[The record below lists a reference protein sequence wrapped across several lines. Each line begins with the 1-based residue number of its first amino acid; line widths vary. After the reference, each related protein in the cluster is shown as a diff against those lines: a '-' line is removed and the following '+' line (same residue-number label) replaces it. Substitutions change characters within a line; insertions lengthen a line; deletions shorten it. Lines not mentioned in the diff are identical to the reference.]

1 MTIMKM
7 IIQFMKD
14 YKKESILAP
23 LFKMLEALLE
33 LFVPL
38 VVAQIIDRGIYY
50 GDKRYIIS
58 MCLVM
63 FLLAAIGL
71 AFSLTAQYFAAKSAV
86 GASTAMRSKLF
97 AHIQSFGYEEMD
109 RIGSPTLITR
119 MTSDINQVQNGINMA
134 LRLFLRSPFVVIG
147 SVVMAFTIDFK
158 AALIFVV
165 TVPVLAIVLFTVMAV
180 TKPIYKNVQNSL
192 DRILNITRENLTG
205 VRVIRAFHQEKDEKE
220 TFFAA
225 NDELTGFQK
234 FAGKISG
241 LSNPMTFI
249 IINFAIIVLVYVGAI
264 RVNAGSLSQGEVVA
278 LYNYMSQILV
288 ELVKF
293 ANLIVT
299 ITKALASVNR
309 IGDIFEM
316 SPKMKAGETLI
327 EINKTGDSQL
337 EETVPMVEFR
347 DVSFG
352 YHESGEAAISHIS
365 FRAKRGETIGI
376 IGGTGSGKSTL
387 VNLIPRFYDAT
398 DGMVLLNGK
407 NVKEISFEELRTKIA
422 VVPQKAQLFAGTIGS
437 NLRLGFPEA
446 TEEDL
451 EEALKVSQAKEF
463 VDAKAGRLD
472 AVVEQG
478 GRNLSGGQK
487 QRLTLARALVRKSEI
502 LIMDDSASALDYATD
517 ANLRKAIREMNH
529 KPTVFIVSQRASSIL
544 NADQIIVLDDGKVA
558 GIGNHEF
565 LLESCDVY
573 REIYE
578 TQFKKEA

>member
-1 MTIMKM
+1 MKM

-109 RIGSPTLITR
+109 RIGSATLITR

-299 ITKALASVNR
+299 ITKALACVNR

>member
-1 MTIMKM
+1 MKM

-109 RIGSPTLITR
+109 RIGSATLITR

-205 VRVIRAFHQEKDEKE
+205 VRVIRAFHQEKNEKE

>member
-1 MTIMKM
+1 MKM

-109 RIGSPTLITR
+109 RIGSATLITR

-205 VRVIRAFHQEKDEKE
+205 VRVIRAFHQEKNEKE

-337 EETVPMVEFR
+337 EETIPMVEFR

-407 NVKEISFEELRTKIA
+407 NVKEISFKELRTKIA

-446 TEEDL
+446 TVEDL

>member
-1 MTIMKM
+1 MKM

-86 GASTAMRSKLF
+86 GASTAMRSKFF

-109 RIGSPTLITR
+109 RIGSATLITR

-205 VRVIRAFHQEKDEKE
+205 VRVIRAFHQEKNEKE

-337 EETVPMVEFR
+337 EETIPMVEFR

-446 TEEDL
+446 TVEDL

>member
-1 MTIMKM
+1 MKM

-109 RIGSPTLITR
+109 RIGSATLITR

-337 EETVPMVEFR
+337 EETIPMVEFR

>member
-1 MTIMKM
+1 MKM

-109 RIGSPTLITR
+109 RIGSATLITR

-299 ITKALASVNR
+299 ITKALACVNR

-352 YHESGEAAISHIS
+352 YHESGEASISHIS

>member
-1 MTIMKM
+1 MKM

-109 RIGSPTLITR
+109 RIGSATLITR

-316 SPKMKAGETLI
+316 SPKMKAGENLI

>member
-1 MTIMKM
+1 MKM

-109 RIGSPTLITR
+109 RIGSATLITR

-205 VRVIRAFHQEKDEKE
+205 VRVIRAFHQEKNEKE

-451 EEALKVSQAKEF
+451 EEALKVSHAKEF

-558 GIGNHEF
+558 GIGHHDF
-565 LLESCDVY
+565 QLESCDVY

>member
-1 MTIMKM
+1 MKM

-109 RIGSPTLITR
+109 RIGSATLITR

-205 VRVIRAFHQEKDEKE
+205 VRVIRAFHQEKNEKE

-225 NDELTGFQK
+225 NDELIGFQK

>member
-1 MTIMKM
+1 MKM

-109 RIGSPTLITR
+109 RIGSATLITR

-205 VRVIRAFHQEKDEKE
+205 VRVIRAFHQEKNEKE

-337 EETVPMVEFR
+337 EETIPMVEFR

-451 EEALKVSQAKEF
+451 EEAERARSERGVK
-463 VDAKAGRLD
+463 
-472 AVVEQG
+472 G
-478 GRNLSGGQK
+478 G
-487 QRLTLARALVRKSEI
+487 
-502 LIMDDSASALDYATD
+502 
-517 ANLRKAIREMNH
+517 
-529 KPTVFIVSQRASSIL
+529 
-544 NADQIIVLDDGKVA
+544 VA
-558 GIGNHEF
+558 H
-565 LLESCDVY
+565 
-573 REIYE
+573 
-578 TQFKKEA
+578 A

>member
-1 MTIMKM
+1 MKM

-109 RIGSPTLITR
+109 RIGSATLITR

-205 VRVIRAFHQEKDEKE
+205 VRVIRAFHQEKNEKE

-299 ITKALASVNR
+299 ITKALACVNR

>member
-1 MTIMKM
+1 MKM

-109 RIGSPTLITR
+109 RIGSATLITR

-352 YHESGEAAISHIS
+352 YHESGEASISHIS

>member
-1 MTIMKM
+1 MKM

-109 RIGSPTLITR
+109 RIGSATLVTR

-205 VRVIRAFHQEKDEKE
+205 VRVIRAFHQEKNEKE

-299 ITKALASVNR
+299 ITKALACVNR

-352 YHESGEAAISHIS
+352 YHESGEASISHIS

>member
-1 MTIMKM
+1 MKM

-109 RIGSPTLITR
+109 RIGSATLITR

-165 TVPVLAIVLFTVMAV
+165 TVPVLAIVLCTVMAV

-205 VRVIRAFHQEKDEKE
+205 VRVIRAFHQEKNEKE

>member
-1 MTIMKM
+1 MKM

-109 RIGSPTLITR
+109 RIGSATLITR

-205 VRVIRAFHQEKDEKE
+205 VRVIRAFHQEKNEKE

-337 EETVPMVEFR
+337 EETIPMVEFR

-446 TEEDL
+446 TVEDL

>member
-1 MTIMKM
+1 MKM

-109 RIGSPTLITR
+109 RIGSATLITR

-205 VRVIRAFHQEKDEKE
+205 VRVIRAFHQEKNEKE

-398 DGMVLLNGK
+398 DGMVLLNVK

>member
-1 MTIMKM
+1 MKM

-109 RIGSPTLITR
+109 RIGSATLITR

-205 VRVIRAFHQEKDEKE
+205 VRVIRAFHQEKNEKE

-463 VDAKAGRLD
+463 VNAKAGRLD

>member
-1 MTIMKM
+1 MKM

-109 RIGSPTLITR
+109 RIGSATLITR

-299 ITKALASVNR
+299 ITKALACVNR

-327 EINKTGDSQL
+327 
-337 EETVPMVEFR
+337 
-347 DVSFG
+347 
-352 YHESGEAAISHIS
+352 
-365 FRAKRGETIGI
+365 
-376 IGGTGSGKSTL
+376 
-387 VNLIPRFYDAT
+387 
-398 DGMVLLNGK
+398 
-407 NVKEISFEELRTKIA
+407 
-422 VVPQKAQLFAGTIGS
+422 
-437 NLRLGFPEA
+437 
-446 TEEDL
+446 
-451 EEALKVSQAKEF
+451 
-463 VDAKAGRLD
+463 
-472 AVVEQG
+472 
-478 GRNLSGGQK
+478 
-487 QRLTLARALVRKSEI
+487 
-502 LIMDDSASALDYATD
+502 
-517 ANLRKAIREMNH
+517 
-529 KPTVFIVSQRASSIL
+529 
-544 NADQIIVLDDGKVA
+544 
-558 GIGNHEF
+558 
-565 LLESCDVY
+565 
-573 REIYE
+573 
-578 TQFKKEA
+578 

>member
-1 MTIMKM
+1 MKM

-109 RIGSPTLITR
+109 RIGSATLITR

-205 VRVIRAFHQEKDEKE
+205 VRVIRAFHQEKNEKE

-407 NVKEISFEELRTKIA
+407 NVKEISFKELRTKIA

>member
-1 MTIMKM
+1 MKM

-109 RIGSPTLITR
+109 RIGSATLITR

-205 VRVIRAFHQEKDEKE
+205 VRVIRAFHQEKNEKE

-225 NDELTGFQK
+225 NDELIGFQK

-352 YHESGEAAISHIS
+352 YHESGEASISHIS

>member
-1 MTIMKM
+1 MKM

-109 RIGSPTLITR
+109 RIGSATLITR

-365 FRAKRGETIGI
+365 FRAKRGVTIGI

>member
-1 MTIMKM
+1 MKM
-7 IIQFMKD
+7 IIQFMKN

-38 VVAQIIDRGIYY
+38 VVAQIIDRGIYFE
-50 GDKRYIIS
+50 DKRYIIS

-71 AFSLTAQYFAAKSAV
+71 AFSVTAQYFAAKSAV

-97 AHIQSFGYEEMD
+97 AHIQSLGYEEMD
-109 RIGSPTLITR
+109 RIGSATLITR

-147 SVVMAFTIDFK
+147 SVVMAFTIDVK

-165 TVPVLAIVLFTVMAV
+165 TVPVLTIVVFTVMAV

-205 VRVIRAFHQEKDEKE
+205 VRVIRAFHKEEKEKD
-220 TFFAA
+220 TFYAA
-225 NDELTGFQK
+225 NDELTGLQK

-241 LSNPMTFI
+241 LSNPLTFM
-249 IINFAIIVLVYVGAI
+249 IINFAIIVLVYAGAI
-264 RVNAGSLSQGEVVA
+264 RVNVGSLSQGEVVA

-288 ELVKF
+288 ELIKF

-309 IGDIFEM
+309 IGDIFGQTPRMREGDA
-316 SPKMKAGETLI
+316 SFTAE
-327 EINKTGDSQL
+327 EKTAPSS
-337 EETVPMVEFR
+337 ETVVEFR

-352 YHESGEAAISHIS
+352 YHESGEAAIRHIS
-365 FRAKRGETIGI
+365 FQVKRGETIGI
-376 IGGTGSGKSTL
+376 IGGTGAGKSTL
-387 VNLIPRFYDAT
+387 VNLIPRFYDT
-398 DGMVLLNGK
+398 TEGSVLLYGK
-407 NVKEISFEELRTKIA
+407 NVKDYSFSELRNQISI
-422 VVPQKAQLFAGTIGS
+422 VPQKAQLFAGAIRS
-437 NLRLGFPEA
+437 NLMFGCPDA
-446 TEEDL
+446 TTQDL
-451 EEALKVSQAKEF
+451 EQALEISQAKEF
-463 VDAKAGRLD
+463 VDAKENRLD
-472 AVVEQG
+472 ALVEQG
-478 GRNLSGGQK
+478 GKNLSGGQK
-487 QRLTLARALVRKSEI
+487 QRLALARALVRKSEL

-517 ANLRKAIREMNH
+517 AKLRKAIREMDP

-544 NADQIIVLDDGKVA
+544 NADQILVLDDGVLV
-558 GIGNHEF
+558 GIGDHES
-565 LLESCDVY
+565 LLESCSVY
-573 REIYE
+573 KEIYE

>member
-1 MTIMKM
+1 MKM

-109 RIGSPTLITR
+109 RIGSATLITR

-205 VRVIRAFHQEKDEKE
+205 VRVIRAFHQEKNEKE

-407 NVKEISFEELRTKIA
+407 NVKEISFKELRTKIA

-578 TQFKKEA
+578 TQFKKED

>member
-1 MTIMKM
+1 MKM

-109 RIGSPTLITR
+109 RIGSATLITR

-205 VRVIRAFHQEKDEKE
+205 VRVIRAFHQEKNEKE

-225 NDELTGFQK
+225 NDELIGFQK

-299 ITKALASVNR
+299 ITKALACVNR

>member
-1 MTIMKM
+1 MKM

-109 RIGSPTLITR
+109 RIGSATLITR

-147 SVVMAFTIDFK
+147 SVVMAVTIDFK

-205 VRVIRAFHQEKDEKE
+205 VRVIRAFHQEKNEKE

>member
-1 MTIMKM
+1 MKM

-109 RIGSPTLITR
+109 RIGSATLITR

-205 VRVIRAFHQEKDEKE
+205 VRVIRAFHQEKNEKE

-299 ITKALASVNR
+299 ITKALSSVNR

>member
-1 MTIMKM
+1 MKM

-50 GDKRYIIS
+50 GDKCYIIS

-109 RIGSPTLITR
+109 RIGSATLITR

-205 VRVIRAFHQEKDEKE
+205 VRVIRAFHQEKNEKE

>member
-1 MTIMKM
+1 MKM

-97 AHIQSFGYEEMD
+97 AHIQSCGYEEMD
-109 RIGSPTLITR
+109 RIGSATLITR

-205 VRVIRAFHQEKDEKE
+205 VRVIRAFHQEKNEKE

>member
-1 MTIMKM
+1 MKM

-63 FLLAAIGL
+63 FVLAAIGL
-71 AFSLTAQYFAAKSAV
+71 AFSVTAQYFAAKSAV

-109 RIGSPTLITR
+109 RIGSATLITR

-165 TVPVLAIVLFTVMAV
+165 TVPVLAIVVFTVMAV

-205 VRVIRAFHQEKDEKE
+205 VRVIRAFHQEENEKE

-225 NDELTGFQK
+225 NDELTELQK

-316 SPKMKAGETLI
+316 SPKMKAGEELI
-327 EINKTGDSQL
+327 DANQTGDSQS
-337 EETVPMVEFR
+337 EDVPMVEFR

-407 NVKEISFEELRTKIA
+407 NVKAISFEELRTKIA

-558 GIGNHEF
+558 GIGKHEF

>member
-1 MTIMKM
+1 MKM

-109 RIGSPTLITR
+109 RIGSATLLTR

-205 VRVIRAFHQEKDEKE
+205 VRVIRAFHQEKNEKE

>member
-1 MTIMKM
+1 MKM

-86 GASTAMRSKLF
+86 GTSTAMRSKLF

-109 RIGSPTLITR
+109 RIGSATLITR

-205 VRVIRAFHQEKDEKE
+205 VRVIRAFHQEKNEKE

>member
-1 MTIMKM
+1 MKM

-109 RIGSPTLITR
+109 RIGSATLITR

-134 LRLFLRSPFVVIG
+134 LRLFLRSP
-147 SVVMAFTIDFK
+147 
-158 AALIFVV
+158 FVV

-205 VRVIRAFHQEKDEKE
+205 VRVIRAFHQEKNEKE

-299 ITKALASVNR
+299 ITKALACVNR

-352 YHESGEAAISHIS
+352 YHESGEASISHIS